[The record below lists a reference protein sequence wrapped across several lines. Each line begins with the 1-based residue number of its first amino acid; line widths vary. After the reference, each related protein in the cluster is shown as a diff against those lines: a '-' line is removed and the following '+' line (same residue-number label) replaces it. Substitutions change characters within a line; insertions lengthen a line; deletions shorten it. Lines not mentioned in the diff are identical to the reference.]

1 MCHYYKDCS
10 LQHIHSVLPISGS
23 AMPNPLLS
31 ILVVDDAKFSSVM
44 IGRALNLAGYKDIR
58 FANSAA
64 EALKLLEERSA
75 GILLADWLMPEMDGL
90 ELTARVRQQDEQKDH
105 YTYVILL
112 TGKEG
117 DNALAEAFDRGV
129 DDFISKN
136 AMNEQLVPRV
146 FAADRLYNTLIRL
159 LKEKQLLTRNI
170 ASLESRN
177 QVDPLTGLGNIRY
190 LKQMLVCNLR
200 QLESRGG
207 TLCYLLIGIQNMA
220 ELSQQFGRQIH
231 KELLCSI
238 ARRLQQLVRPLDV
251 LVRLDGNHFALI
263 TLLEDSQECT
273 PASFKRLHDGL
284 NLKSFK
290 TSEGFINT
298 KTGISLI
305 GLNAKALPATP
316 DQIIAL
322 AVKHLPNSYSS
333 ARIEAVRL
341 NTPLEP

>member
-1 MCHYYKDCS
+1 MCHHYKIS
-10 LQHIHSVLPISGS
+10 QLQHIHSALPKSGPV
-23 AMPNPLLS
+23 MPNPLLS

-44 IGRALNLAGYKDIR
+44 IGRTLNQAGYRDIR

-75 GILLADWLMPEMDGL
+75 GVLLADWLMPEIDGL

-105 YTYVILL
+105 YTYIILL

-136 AMNEQLVPRV
+136 AMNEQLLPRV
-146 FAADRLYNTLIRL
+146 FAADRLNNTLTRL

-177 QVDPLTGLGNIRY
+177 QVDSLTGLGNMRY
-190 LKQMLVCNLR
+190 LKQMLTSNLK
-200 QLESRGG
+200 QIESRGG
-207 TLCYLLIGIQNMA
+207 TLCYLLIGVENMTA
-220 ELSQQFGRQIH
+220 LSKQFGRQTH
-231 KELLCSI
+231 KELLCLI

-263 TLLEDSQECT
+263 TLLDDLQECN
-273 PASFKRLHDGL
+273 PASFKRLYDGL
-284 NLKSFK
+284 NVKSFK
-290 TSEGFINT
+290 TSEGFINI
-298 KTGISLI
+298 KAGISLI

-316 DQIIAL
+316 EQLIDLAAQRLPESYASGRIDAL
-322 AVKHLPNSYSS
+322 
-333 ARIEAVRL
+333 RL
-341 NTPLEP
+341 TVPAQ